1 MRNFIG
7 FLFIYSDIKIY
18 SKYPTSPSLKMLF
31 IQKDLRC
38 YLQVFNKYSRSNIQF
53 HKFVNRSL
61 SQYKYNHKIVG
72 NLLILIQQELKCVEF
87 LFPIVYLQ

>member
-38 YLQVFNKYSRSNIQF
+38 YLQVFNKYFRFSIQF
-53 HKFVNRSL
+53 NQLVGL